1 MIGDLSV
8 LREVNPLPEFHFI
21 LFITPKQRFVA
32 FSLVSTTATYKVNLK
47 HILDTIILKKE

>member
-8 LREVNPLPEFHFI
+8 LREVNPLPEFLFI

-32 FSLVSTTATYKVNLK
+32 FSLISTTVTYKVNLK